1 MGQIVELSQVSPLVN
16 SLAGKQRGDLR
27 LYFPKEILTTAE
39 DTAADRVNENQTT
52 LLAAYYNE
60 RNDVTQN
67 IQQRLF

>member
-1 MGQIVELSQVSPLVN
+1 
-16 SLAGKQRGDLR
+16 
-27 LYFPKEILTTAE
+27 LTTAE